1 MQWMPFW
8 QSFTSDHVAVKVILH
23 TCMHI
28 NFKKPSHGRGGEDG
42 GCTNT
47 HEISPMWQVE
57 AIVHT
62 NMHIVE
68 FEMPSHSRVLGRG
81 GRSRSILEVVMLG

>member
-8 QSFTSDHVAVKVILH
+8 QSITASDHVAVKVILH
-23 TCMHI
+23 TYMVHI
-28 NFKKPSHGRGGEDG
+28 NFKKPSHGGEDG

-62 NMHIVE
+62 NMHIG
-68 FEMPSHSRVLGRG
+68 FEILSHHGRVG
-81 GRSRSILEVVMLG
+81 GAPQ